1 MSTGN
6 SLVPCAICFDW
17 TALFGVLCLGVAEF
31 TWAEGPSYSS
41 DSSGVGITWVTQSGP
56 ELSAVTKAHM
66 YEAPSR

>member
-6 SLVPCAICFDW
+6 TLVPCAICFDW

-31 TWAEGPSYSS
+31 TWAEGSSY
-41 DSSGVGITWVTQSGP
+41 SSGVGITWVTQSGP
-56 ELSAVTKAHM
+56 GLSAVTKAYM